1 LNDVVV
7 FYEKEIC
14 SRCNEDREQTSFLTF
29 YIHYLKNL
37 IPKKKIFEMSR
48 SRPKVSAIIPAAG
61 SGTRI
66 GGEIKKQFL
75 PLKGKPIIVYTLQ
88 QFEHCSDVDEVAMAV
103 PESAM
108 AEMESIIARYRL
120 HKVSKVVLGGAK
132 RQDSV
137 QNVLNRL
144 VLKDSDIVLVHDGV
158 RPFIE
163 TKRISHLIKVCKD
176 YNAAVLAVQPKD
188 TIRRST
194 GGDFFDQTLD
204 RTALWLIQT
213 PQAFRSKLLV
223 KAFEKAKKDKFY
235 STDEAALVERLG
247 IKVRIVEGSYDNIKI
262 TTPEDLELG
271 MLILDRWHTKGLV

>member
-1 LNDVVV
+1 
-7 FYEKEIC
+7 
-14 SRCNEDREQTSFLTF
+14 
-29 YIHYLKNL
+29 
-37 IPKKKIFEMSR
+37 MSR
-48 SRPKVSAIIPAAG
+48 SRPKVFAIIPAAG

-66 GGEIKKQFL
+66 GGDVRKQFL
-75 PLKGKPIIVYTLQ
+75 LLKGKPIIVHTLQ
-88 QFEHCSDVDEVAMAV
+88 QFEHCPDVDEIALAL

-108 AEMESIIARYRL
+108 SEMEMIVKRFRL
-120 HKVSKVVLGGAK
+120 HKVSKMVMGGAK

-137 QNVLNRL
+137 CNVLNRL
-144 VLKDSDIVLVHDGV
+144 SLKESDIVFVHDGV

-163 TKRISHLIKVCKD
+163 TKRISHLLKVCKEYD
-176 YNAAVLAVQPKD
+176 AAVLAVQPKD

-194 GGDFFDQTLD
+194 GGGFFDQTLD

-213 PQAFRSKLLV
+213 PQVFRAKLLV

-247 IKVRIVEGSYDNIKI
+247 VKIRIVEGSYDNIKI

-271 MLILDRWHTKGLV
+271 LLILERWRAQGWM

>member
-1 LNDVVV
+1 
-7 FYEKEIC
+7 
-14 SRCNEDREQTSFLTF
+14 
-29 YIHYLKNL
+29 
-37 IPKKKIFEMSR
+37 MSR
-48 SRPKVSAIIPAAG
+48 SRPKVFAIVPAAG

-75 PLKGKPIIVYTLQ
+75 PLRGKPIIVHTLQ
-88 QFEHCSDVDEVAMAV
+88 QFEHCPDVDEVALAL

-108 AEMESIIARYRL
+108 SEMEAMVHRYRL
-120 HKVSKVVLGGAK
+120 HKVSKMVVGGSK

-137 QNVLNRL
+137 RNVLGRL
-144 VLKDSDIVLVHDGV
+144 VLNDSDIILVHDGV

-163 TKRISHLIKVCKD
+163 TKRIAHLLKVCKEYD
-176 YNAAVLAVQPKD
+176 AAVLAVQPKD

-194 GGDFFDQTLD
+194 GGGFFDQTLD

-213 PQAFRSKLLV
+213 PQAFRAKLLA
-223 KAFEKAKKDKFY
+223 KAFEKAKNEKFY

-247 IKVRIVEGSYDNIKI
+247 VKIRIVEGSYDNIKI

-271 MLILDRWHTKGLV
+271 QLIFDRWHMKEFM